1 VCILRCLLRE
11 QSLRVFG
18 LILRGIE
25 QLIKLVLQGMILD
38 HGKVIVILQLLLGL
52 AHYVLVV
59 EEVFG

>member
-1 VCILRCLLRE
+1 MCILRCLLRE

-38 HGKVIVILQLLLGL
+38 HGKVIAILQLLLGL